1 MNNLIKLNK
10 FLFKTFI
17 SIILFLFLITQHNI
31 CLSQSNT
38 RVTVRG
44 TGYPVP
50 RFVSIKN
57 DEAWLR
63 KGPSRSHKI
72 EWVYKIS
79 GLPLKIVAEFDE
91 WRKVMDS
98 SGSIGWMH
106 RINLSSKRTAEIT
119 KTNTNLYESPNLN
132 SKIIAYT
139 EDGAILN
146 LIRCK
151 NNWCRLKYKN
161 LSGWVTKD
169 KLYGV
174 MENEKF
180 E

>member
-1 MNNLIKLNK
+1 MKKLIKLNNFSLK
-10 FLFKTFI
+10 
-17 SIILFLFLITQHNI
+17 LFLTIIVFFFLIMQFSN
-31 CLSQSNT
+31 CFSQSNA

-63 KGPSRSHKI
+63 KGPSRSHRI
-72 EWVYKIS
+72 EWVYKIP

-106 RINLSSKRTAEIT
+106 RINLSSKRTAEII
-119 KTNTNLYESPNLN
+119 KPNSNIYETPNLN
-132 SKIIAYT
+132 SKIIAYS
-139 EDGAILN
+139 EVGAILN
-146 LIRCK
+146 LVRCK
-151 NNWCRLKYKN
+151 NNWCRLKYNN
-161 LSGWVTKD
+161 LSGWITKD
-169 KLYGV
+169 RIYGV
-174 MENEKF
+174 IENEKF
-180 E
+180 